1 MLVSSASAQIS
12 PTADAAAPGT
22 DSTAARN
29 LRTGGVESQGRA
41 DQAAPDRVVITG
53 SFIPTAEGE
62 GALPVANFTQDDLR
76 KLGATSAVEGLRRLP
91 SFVGTAA
98 TENNSNGGNG
108 GAGINLRGLGQVNTL
123 VLINGHRVGNPGIGS
138 GFNDVN
144 AIPFGAIDHVEVLKD
159 GASATYGSDAV
170 AGVVNFV
177 LKTTFDGTQIDFQ
190 YGNTTNNDNST
201 YRASVLTGFTS
212 KDKRFNIVANANYYQ
227 SEAIF
232 SRDRFLSSVA
242 DARRFG
248 GVNTESGTYP
258 GRATVSPATAT
269 ALGLASTSLTLLN
282 DVNSNVVPTSP
293 TDYRAYSQNGLGD
306 GFNFRDQTPTIPKQQ
321 RFAYY
326 GAADYQIVEKLVD
339 VYAYGLYSNNRQYN
353 SLASSPFNLG
363 NFDIDPQYNPGL
375 AAQFNGGAVNGE
387 RALIRQSPFNPFA
400 GSTIPGVTANSLST
414 VNYRTLEA
422 GPRASLYDTRFYNFS
437 GGVKGEIKTFTY
449 DAFLSHVEDKQV
461 RTDSGDTRRS
471 VIIAET
477 AAGNFNPFIGANA
490 PKAGTVT
497 NANGTFSYDNVAA
510 LGRAGYLADTV
521 TFDNLNL
528 AELRLTNAFF
538 PDAPQ
543 GGFAVAL
550 TGEYRRE
557 SFDTQSDPVQ
567 LTGDQLG
574 FNAGPSYHAVQD
586 VRSIA
591 GELNLPIISPTMN
604 IPGLYSLTFTVAGR
618 YQKFQIDGTD
628 PNTFQ
633 SVQPSFETT
642 NPKYAVRLQPIP
654 DITLRASYSTSFRAP
669 ALTDL
674 FAGGGENFPSIRD
687 PFGGSPSGSS
697 YQPILGDPTGGNPG
711 LQPETTDS
719 YTAGIVLTPRFIK
732 GLNITVDYY
741 QLNQGNLIL
750 PGDSVSQLIIDQN
763 YASSNKALFTPGVA
777 NAFNDPGASF
787 ASSIRRDPADGT
799 ILSVD
804 ERSLNAAKRL
814 VEGIDVTAY
823 YELDTLDMFKKDL
836 GKFNFTLAY
845 NHFLRF
851 KAQTLAGQPYD
862 DFNGNFNDSGLTP
875 GSIPF
880 NKGLTSV
887 EYTKDLPAFG
897 IFPKSNI
904 GFITVVNYIGDYQDQ
919 PGSGRDVREY
929 TTVDLQLNYTIKAP
943 EAVEA
948 VTSTSKDGKDGKRS
962 VSTPGY
968 APSIVSR
975 LLGGTT
981 FTVGV
986 VNVGDKSPPFVSGQL
1001 NDNYDTSL
1009 YSIRNRFVYGGF
1021 SKKF

>member
-123 VLINGHRVGNPGIGS
+123 VLINGHRAGNPGIGS

-177 LKTTFDGTQIDFQ
+177 LKTTFDGTQVDFQ
-190 YGNTTNNDNST
+190 YGNTTNNDQST
-201 YRASVLTGFTS
+201 YRASILTGFTS
-212 KDKRFNIVANANYYQ
+212 KDKRFNIVANANYYRA
-227 SEAIF
+227 EAIF
-232 SRDRFLSSVA
+232 SRDRFLSSLA
-242 DARRFG
+242 DARRLG
-248 GVNTESGTYP
+248 GTNTESPTYP
-258 GRATVSPATAT
+258 GRVQVSAAAAT
-269 ALGLASTSLTLLN
+269 ALGFGAAQTQLTLLN
-282 DVNSNVVPTSP
+282 DVGSNVVPTSP
-293 TDYRAYSQNGLGD
+293 ADYRVFDQTTLGD
-306 GFNFRDQTPTIPKQQ
+306 GFNFRDQTPTIPKQE

-353 SLASSPFNLG
+353 ALASAPFTLG
-363 NFDIDPQYNPGL
+363 SLDIDPTYNPGL
-375 AAQFNGGAVNGE
+375 AAQFNGGAVPGE

-400 GSTIPGVTANSLST
+400 GSTVPGGANALST
-414 VNYRTLEA
+414 LRYRTLEL
-422 GPRASLYDTRFYNFS
+422 GPRASLFDTRFYNFS
-437 GGVKGEIKTFTY
+437 GGVKGEFKTFTY
-449 DAFLSHVEDKQV
+449 DAFLSHIEDKQI
-461 RTDSGDTRRS
+461 RTDSGDARRS
-471 VIIAET
+471 AILAET
-477 AAGNFNPFIGANA
+477 AAGNFNPFVGLNA
-490 PKAGTVT
+490 PSSGTVT

-510 LGRAGYLADTV
+510 LGRASYLADTV
-521 TFDNLNL
+521 FFNNLNL
-528 AELRLTNAFF
+528 AELRLTNTFF

-543 GGFAVAL
+543 GGFSIAL

-586 VRSIA
+586 VRSVA
-591 GELNLPIISPTMN
+591 GELNLPIVAPSMN
-604 IPGLYSLTFTVAGR
+604 IPGIYSLTFTVAGR
-618 YQKFQIDGTD
+618 YQKFLIDGTD
-628 PNTFQ
+628 PNTFVPTT
-633 SVQPSFETT
+633 SSFETT
-642 NPKYAVRLQPIP
+642 NPKYAIRYQPIP
-654 DITLRASYSTSFRAP
+654 DVTFRASYSTSFRAP
-669 ALTDL
+669 SLADL
-674 FAGGGENFPSIRD
+674 FAGGGQDFPSLRD
-687 PFGGSPSGSS
+687 PFGGSPLGVN
-697 YQPILGDPTGGNPG
+697 YQPALGDPTGGNPG

-741 QLNQGNLIL
+741 QLNQSNLIL
-750 PGDSVSQLIIDQN
+750 PGDSVSQLIVDQN
-763 YASSNKALFTPGVA
+763 YATSNKALFTPGVA
-777 NAFNDPGASF
+777 NAFNDPGAAF
-787 ASSIRRDPADGT
+787 ASAIRRDPADGT
-799 ILSVD
+799 IQSVD
-804 ERSLNAAKRL
+804 ERSINAAKRL

-823 YELDTLDMFKKDL
+823 YELDTMDMFKKDL

-904 GFITVVNYIGDYQDQ
+904 GFITVVNYIGDFVDQ
-919 PGSGRDVREY
+919 PGSGRNVREY

-948 VTSTSKDGKDGKRS
+948 VTSKDGKDGKRT

-968 APSIVSR
+968 SPSIVSR